1 MLYITVQKCTILYY
15 TWLYFASHYYLKY
28 QNGLEACTIIRSLGF
43 TGLIVGVTG
52 NALDDDV
59 ANFIKAGADCVFAK
73 PFREEHLA
81 ALLQFISENG
91 CESSIKSQTLIKP
104 EQKKYFL

>member
-1 MLYITVQKCTILYY
+1 M
-15 TWLYFASHYYLKY
+15 
-28 QNGLEACTIIRSLGF
+28 
-43 TGLIVGVTG
+43 GVTG

-59 ANFIKAGADCVFAK
+59 ANFIRAGADCVFAK

-91 CESSIKSQTLIKP
+91 CESSIMSQTLIKP

>member
-1 MLYITVQKCTILYY
+1 MHYSILYLAIFCL
-15 TWLYFASHYYLKY
+15 TLLSEY